1 MITIFTSIFRSTL
14 CSVMAQLTEEIQP
27 SFETTL
33 KSKAVSEDTNVKF
46 SCVVSGIQLKQ
57 VIPLWNKLSKL
68 PVPQYLILTVTFA
81 GHPVPEVTWYKD
93 DVQLD
98 RYCGLPKYEISRDD
112 KTHTLQIYKYDV
124 F

>member
-1 MITIFTSIFRSTL
+1 
-14 CSVMAQLTEEIQP
+14 MAQLTEEIQP
-27 SFETTL
+27 TFETL
-33 KSKAVSEDTNVKF
+33 FKSKAVSEDANVKF
-46 SCVVSGIQLKQ
+46 SCVVSGIPLKQ
-57 VIPLWNKLSKL
+57 VNPLWNKLSKL
-68 PVPQYLILTVTFA
+68 PVPQSLILTVTFA